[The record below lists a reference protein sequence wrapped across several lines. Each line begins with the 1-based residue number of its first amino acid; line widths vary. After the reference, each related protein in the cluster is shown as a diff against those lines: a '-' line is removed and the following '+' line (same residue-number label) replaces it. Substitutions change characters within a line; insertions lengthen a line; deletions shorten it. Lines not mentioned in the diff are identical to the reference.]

1 MGSAHGLSAGEASA
15 RGRFGRMALAR
26 RRGPGVVVA
35 SLVASLVAG
44 LVASAARA
52 DELPSWLEVHGHV
65 TVVGQLSPA
74 ISGGPAG
81 PEGLAASGSFPRSVA
96 AALEFRVRLSPTTTF
111 FLAPEAEG
119 RDTLSPAHGLADDAN
134 VERFRTPDP
143 ENRYDTVP
151 PVHLRQVLGPVT
163 LTGGR
168 LGLPDY
174 FDGNTYAH
182 DPARQF
188 MNAGLVNGAAF
199 DYASDRVGYTWG
211 LATEVRWSAY
221 RFAASESLVPT
232 HPGGLELDTDL
243 GRARQT
249 TAEIGRRFHL
259 GDRAGFARITG
270 FATQAAM
277 GRFASAPLDGG
288 APDLARDRSAVR
300 TKLGAA
306 ASVEQQVSRDVGAF
320 VRGSLSD
327 GKTESWSYL
336 DVDESVAFG
345 LTGAGRVWSRAED
358 GVGAGVVLSAP
369 SAAHRRYLARGGLSG
384 TVGDGAGSY
393 GAEAASE
400 VYYRCSVTGWAD
412 LTADAQVVFH
422 PGFDLARGPASLFG
436 LRAHVYF

>member
-1 MGSAHGLSAGEASA
+1 MAARLALVGLA
-15 RGRFGRMALAR
+15 ALGALIVER
-26 RRGPGVVVA
+26 Y
-35 SLVASLVAG
+35 
-44 LVASAARA
+44 ARA

-65 TVVGQLSPA
+65 TVIGQLSPA

-81 PEGLAASGSFPRSVA
+81 AEGLAAGGSFPRSIA

-111 FLAPEAEG
+111 YLAPEAEG
-119 RDTLSPAHGLADDAN
+119 RDTLSPSHGLADDAN
-134 VERFRTPDP
+134 VERLRTPDP

-151 PVHLRQVLGPVT
+151 PVHLRQEIGPVT

-168 LGLPDY
+168 LGLPDF
-174 FDGNTYAH
+174 FDGNAYAH

-211 LATEVRWSAY
+211 LAAEVHWSAY
-221 RFAASESLVPT
+221 RFAATETLVPT

-259 GDRAGFARITG
+259 GDRAGFARLTG

-277 GRFASAPLDGG
+277 GRFASAPIAGG
-288 APDLARDRSAVR
+288 VPDLALDRGAVR

-306 ASVEQQVSRDVGAF
+306 ASVEEQVSHDVGAF
-320 VRGSLSD
+320 VRGSVGD

-345 LTGAGRVWSRAED
+345 LTAEGRAWSRADD
-358 GVGAGVVLSAP
+358 GVGLGFVLSAP
-369 SAAHRRYLARGGLSG
+369 SAAHRRYLARGGVSG
-384 TVGDGAGSY
+384 TVGDGVGSY
-393 GAEAASE
+393 GPEAASE
-400 VYYRCSVTGWAD
+400 LYYRCSITGWAD
-412 LTADAQVVFH
+412 LTADAQLVFH
-422 PGFDLARGPASLFG
+422 PGFDLARGPAALFG